1 LAFVDYSSELMGTI
15 PKLSYLLAQKH
26 VNRAWKKIRDSRH
39 WSFLMLDTDIIMPS
53 AVGAGTASVT
63 QYTASVQF
71 DATAKA
77 ALLNLANPV
86 ITKRQFRVAQGPV
99 YSITA
104 YDNLTGIA
112 TLDRLYIQATEAAAT
127 YMVYQCY
134 YEAPVAD
141 FMRFVTV
148 RDPNNGWW
156 LRLRTTMTE
165 LNKRDPWRG
174 ALGNPPRN
182 IVPYKADLAT
192 GLQLFELWPAPTSQG
207 VLQCLI
213 QRSGTDFVDDTDTL
227 PPQVSEDALMC
238 VARQLGFEWA
248 MANVGRYPE
257 LKGVGWQFLITEQM
271 ARYKE
276 LINADRLKDE
286 EAFQQN
292 WTIPDDSSCF
302 LGPMGGS
309 YAQSHDVDVIY

>member
-104 YDNLTGIA
+104 YDNVTGIA
-112 TLDRLYIQATEAAAT
+112 TLDRLYIQATERGCDVHGLSVLLRSPCCGLHALCDRARPE
-127 YMVYQCY
+127 QRL
-134 YEAPVAD
+134 VAE
-141 FMRFVTV
+141 T
-148 RDPNNGWW
+148 
-156 LRLRTTMTE
+156 
-165 LNKRDPWRG
+165 
-174 ALGNPPRN
+174 
-182 IVPYKADLAT
+182 
-192 GLQLFELWPAPTSQG
+192 
-207 VLQCLI
+207 
-213 QRSGTDFVDDTDTL
+213 
-227 PPQVSEDALMC
+227 
-238 VARQLGFEWA
+238 
-248 MANVGRYPE
+248 
-257 LKGVGWQFLITEQM
+257 
-271 ARYKE
+271 
-276 LINADRLKDE
+276 
-286 EAFQQN
+286 
-292 WTIPDDSSCF
+292 
-302 LGPMGGS
+302 
-309 YAQSHDVDVIY
+309 SHDHDGVE

>member
-1 LAFVDYSSELMGTI
+1 
-15 PKLSYLLAQKH
+15 
-26 VNRAWKKIRDSRH
+26 
-39 WSFLMLDTDIIMPS
+39 
-53 AVGAGTASVT
+53 
-63 QYTASVQF
+63 
-71 DATAKA
+71 
-77 ALLNLANPV
+77 
-86 ITKRQFRVAQGPV
+86 
-99 YSITA
+99 
-104 YDNLTGIA
+104 
-112 TLDRLYIQATEAAAT
+112 
-127 YMVYQCY
+127 
-134 YEAPVAD
+134 
-141 FMRFVTV
+141 MRFVTV

-182 IVPYKADLAT
+182 IVPYKADIAT

-238 VARQLGFEWA
+238 VARTAWDASGRWRTSGAIPSSKAWA
-248 MANVGRYPE
+248 GSFSSVSR
-257 LKGVGWQFLITEQM
+257 WR
-271 ARYKE
+271 RYKE